1 MDCTPVRF
9 RGLGVSGGIAIGSAV
24 CVNTRISDILQI
36 PIAAG
41 DVEKEVERLEQAVA
55 KTQGE
60 IRQMGERVGE
70 QLGDDLAGIF
80 DAQVLFLSDRS
91 FIEGIKAHIRREGV
105 NAEWALQETV
115 AEIQEKFEALD
126 DQYLRERSEDLRHV
140 SRYLVR
146 HLRGLHLHQLSEVR
160 GDVVIVADDLS
171 PSDAVRLGRENVVG
185 FVIEHGS
192 RTSHTTII
200 ARSLNIPAVLG
211 AYGVQTLIT
220 DQAEASIIVDAET
233 GTVILHPSEETLEEY
248 RDREKARE
256 RRELEL
262 AVESELPPITTD
274 GVEVQVMANI
284 DLPEELNEAQRFG
297 AAGIGLYRS
306 EFLYIEK
313 SPEMPS
319 EEEHL
324 RLYRHIVETAAP
336 NPAIIRTYDLGGR
349 KIAREMM
356 ETREENPVLGL
367 RGIRLTL
374 ARPDI
379 FKTQVRALL
388 RATAFGD
395 LWIMLPLVTI
405 PEEIHRFRDFASEVM
420 DELEAEGHPFR
431 RDYRLGIMIEV
442 PAAAMISDI
451 LAREADFFS
460 IGTNDL
466 IQYSLAVDR
475 NNEHVADLYRP
486 LHPGLLRMLTYVI
499 RNADTAGIEVS
510 LCGEM
515 AADPRLTPIL
525 LGAGLRRLS
534 VSPRQIPAIK
544 RQVRRLCAGDLAEI
558 TSTCANLATA
568 REVEEYL
575 WEVLEQPPA
584 STADLAETT

>member
-1 MDCTPVRF
+1 MEPKPVRF
-9 RGLGVSGGIAIGSAV
+9 RGLGVSGGIAVGSAV

-36 PIAAG
+36 PLAAEE
-41 DVEKEVERLEQAVA
+41 VEKEVERLGQAVA
-55 KTQGE
+55 KTQDE

-70 QLGDDLAGIF
+70 KLGDDLAGIF

-91 FIEGIKAHIRREGV
+91 FIEGIEEHIRREKV

-126 DQYLRERSEDLRHV
+126 DRYLRDRSEDLRHV

-211 AYGVQTLIT
+211 AHGVQAHIT
-220 DQAEASIIVDAET
+220 DRAEAPIIVDAET
-233 GTVILHPSEETLEEY
+233 GTVILHPSEETLEDY

-262 AVESELPPITTD
+262 VGESELPPITTD

-284 DLPEELNEAQRFG
+284 DLPEELNEAHRFG

-313 SPEMPS
+313 SPEMPT

-324 RLYRHIVETAAP
+324 RLYRRIVETAAP

-356 ETREENPVLGL
+356 ETQEANPVLGL

-379 FKTQVRALL
+379 FRTQVRALL
-388 RATAFGD
+388 RATAYGD

-405 PEEIHRFRDFASEVM
+405 PEEIHRFREFASEVM
-420 DELEAEGHPFR
+420 DELEAEGHSFR

-486 LHPGLLRMLTYVI
+486 LHPGLLRMLTIVI
-499 RNADTAGIEVS
+499 HNANLAGIEVS

-558 TSTCANLATA
+558 TRTCANLATA

-584 STADLAETT
+584 PVSDLAETN